1 VPDSVAANGA
11 LTSALRGS
19 VLHFLGDPADFDD
32 PQAAVEFFT
41 DGMLVVREGLVA
53 GVGPAADV
61 QRRLPPDASVTEYA
75 GKLIVPGFIDT
86 HTHYAQTDMMAS
98 DAGDVLEWLQRH
110 TFATEQRCADVAYS
124 VGVAEFFIQELLR
137 NGTTTAL
144 VFATVHRQSVDA
156 IFGAAHRRRMRLVA
170 GKVMMDRNCPQALRD
185 TPESSYDDSKALIA
199 QWHGRGRLLY
209 AVTPRFAPTSSDRQL
224 MIAGKLADEHPDA
237 YVQSHLAESQAEVA
251 WVRTLFPDSRSYLDV
266 YDRYGLVRERAVY
279 AHCLHL
285 DGQDRARMAQAGAAM
300 AFCATSNLFLGS
312 GLFDLDAAASHGVR
326 VGIGTDVGAGT
337 SLGMLACLNESYK
350 VAQLLGQRLSP
361 LRAFYLATL
370 GGARS
375 LYLDTKIG
383 SFTAGKEA
391 DFVVLDPASTP
402 LLERRMRTAAGL
414 ADKLLVLMML
424 GDDRTI
430 AATAYACD
438 LTVLVIAMFLFSSDP
453 GWVTYLIAM
462 VVIITGA
469 FRFGTIGA
477 WSAAAV
483 SSVGYLAIAAFRTG
497 AFGFV
502 TPPERAIFIV
512 AVFGL
517 TALLLDRG
525 LRELRQLRD
534 EREGLITG
542 LQRRV
547 AEDAALEQVM
557 RIVAG
562 VPSADAIVPAVLR
575 ASRDVLR
582 FDRATVFV
590 ADEELGEYRP
600 LYRLAASAVA
610 EAHPPP
616 RLQLGEGVPGAAL
629 AGDSTL
635 LVRHLLADPRY
646 VSVRPNEEPR
656 SVVLVPL
663 RVRGRTVA
671 VFSLS
676 RSLPDAF
683 GADDVRLAETVAG
696 LVAQVLENDR
706 LFAEA
711 SQAEALRA
719 AEKLKDEFLATISH
733 ELRTPLT
740 VIGGSIEL
748 LAQGRASDSEQLI
761 AQARRHVER
770 LDRTVQDLLALA
782 IDNQFELT
790 SARAARAC
798 AHQNPFRPR
807 GIL

>member
-1 VPDSVAANGA
+1 VS
-11 LTSALRGS
+11 
-19 VLHFLGDPADFDD
+19 
-32 PQAAVEFFT
+32 
-41 DGMLVVREGLVA
+41 EGLLREA
-53 GVGPAADV
+53 
-61 QRRLPPDASVTEYA
+61 QRVE
-75 GKLIVPGFIDT
+75 
-86 HTHYAQTDMMAS
+86 
-98 DAGDVLEWLQRH
+98 
-110 TFATEQRCADVAYS
+110 
-124 VGVAEFFIQELLR
+124 
-137 NGTTTAL
+137 
-144 VFATVHRQSVDA
+144 
-156 IFGAAHRRRMRLVA
+156 
-170 GKVMMDRNCPQALRD
+170 
-185 TPESSYDDSKALIA
+185 
-199 QWHGRGRLLY
+199 
-209 AVTPRFAPTSSDRQL
+209 
-224 MIAGKLADEHPDA
+224 
-237 YVQSHLAESQAEVA
+237 
-251 WVRTLFPDSRSYLDV
+251 
-266 YDRYGLVRERAVY
+266 
-279 AHCLHL
+279 
-285 DGQDRARMAQAGAAM
+285 
-300 AFCATSNLFLGS
+300 
-312 GLFDLDAAASHGVR
+312 
-326 VGIGTDVGAGT
+326 
-337 SLGMLACLNESYK
+337 
-350 VAQLLGQRLSP
+350 
-361 LRAFYLATL
+361 
-370 GGARS
+370 
-375 LYLDTKIG
+375 
-383 SFTAGKEA
+383 
-391 DFVVLDPASTP
+391 
-402 LLERRMRTAAGL
+402 
-414 ADKLLVLMML
+414 
-424 GDDRTI
+424 RTI
-430 AATAYACD
+430 ARIRWGAAVLELLLGPFFSNLWLPGVFLLGAAIVAYGVVVLRASGRATSLERHRGIAAISYACD
-438 LTVLVIAMFLFSSDP
+438 LTVLVVAMFLFSSDP

-483 SSVGYLAIAAFRTG
+483 SSVGYLAIAAFRTA

-562 VPSADAIVPAVLR
+562 IPSADAIVPAVLR

-600 LYRLAASAVA
+600 LYRLAASAAA
-610 EAHPPP
+610 EAHPAP
-616 RLQLGEGVPGAAL
+616 RLRLGEGLLGAAM

-635 LVRHLLADPRY
+635 LVRNLLTDPRY

-663 RVRGRTVA
+663 RVRGRSVA

-719 AEKLKDEFLATISH
+719 ADKLKDEFLATISH

-740 VIGGSIEL
+740 VIGGSLEL
-748 LAQGRASDSEQLI
+748 LAQGRASDTEQLI

-770 LDRTVQDLLALA
+770 LDRTVQDLLDLAHLQETQIELEREYISPGLLLNDAAAAHKVLAAQRGQGIAVDDDGAPPLAFVDRRRMQQILGNLVANAVRYAPERSTITLGAEADGGRLRLTVSDEGTPIPAAERERLFDKFYRRPAHRDAPGGSGLGLA
-782 IDNQFELT
+782 IAKTLAELHGGT
-790 SARAARAC
+790 VLVEDHAPTG
-798 AHQNPFRPR
+798 NTFVVELPV
-807 GIL
+807 